1 MEVLIGTPPATATG
15 EVTSVLDAWTAIE
28 QVVPRGQLAEAVA
41 TIVEFVPDGDGD
53 EDAGWRA
60 ELVARYGTV
69 RGFIRL
75 LVEVIGFGSV
85 PAGAPV
91 VAALRG
97 LPELVGRKK
106 VNAAEV
112 DGELV
117 TGSWRRLVFAN
128 PDLPAGVVDRAAYSV
143 CVLEQLHRA
152 LRRRDVY
159 AAAGD
164 RWGDPRAKLLSGP
177 RWDAARPR
185 VLTALG
191 LEEEPA
197 GHLTELTSALHAGY
211 VGVVDGLPT
220 NSADRVVDGRLQ
232 HDRLGPVPEPPL
244 TPVLRSLL
252 AGMLPR
258 IDFPQLLL
266 EVAALTGLSAAFTHI
281 SGADSRLGGFEVSL
295 CARPTHR
302 DRR

>member
-15 EVTSVLDAWTAIE
+15 EATSVLDAWTAIE

-53 EDAGWRA
+53 EDAGWRS

-106 VNAAEV
+106 VTAAEV
-112 DGELV
+112 DAELV

-128 PDLPAGVVDRAAYSV
+128 PDLPAGAVDRAAYSV

-197 GHLTELTSALHAGY
+197 GHLAELTSALHAGY

-220 NSADRVVDGRLQ
+220 NSAARVVDGRLQ
-232 HDRLGPVPEPPL
+232 LDRLGPVPEPPL
-244 TPVLRSLL
+244 TPVLRSLV

-258 IDFPQLLL
+258 IDFPELLL
-266 EVAALTGLSAAFTHI
+266 EVAALTGLPAAFTHI
-281 SGADSRLGGFEVSL
+281 SGADSRLGGFEVA
-295 CARPTHR
+295 CAR
-302 DRR
+302 